1 MFERGL
7 FVFRRDLRVVDNI
20 GLNQAWKQC
29 KKVYVCFIFTP
40 EQVVNN
46 QFKSNN
52 AVQFMIESLDEL
64 RKQVRSKGGE
74 LYTFYGKQDKVIS
87 NLIEE
92 LNIDSIFFNKDYSPY
107 ALKRDNAIQNVCN
120 QTDVECNIHE
130 DYYLYEPGTVITTTG
145 EAYKKYTPFYRT
157 VIDLPV
163 SPVEKE
169 VNKSISK
176 TTKKLS
182 NTISL
187 SDAFN
192 RFTKINKDI
201 LVHGGRT
208 NGVKFLQNA
217 VEQQKEYINTR
228 DFFEGKKKTS
238 HLSAYIK
245 FGCVSIREVYFAFKK
260 RYGKEHGLISE
271 LIWREFFA
279 HVLYAYP
286 EVVGQSYQEKYRC
299 VDWSK
304 NQQHIQKWKDGK
316 TGIPLV
322 DAAMREMNTTGY
334 MHNRGRMTA
343 ASVLIKT
350 LLIDWQVGEKYF
362 AQKLTDYDIASNN
375 GNWQGISGTGVDMK
389 PYFRDMNPWI
399 QSKKFDENAEY
410 IKKWIPELRDVPA
423 KDIHLWYEK
432 CKEVQHKDISYPCP
446 IVDYSKQKE
455 KMMSMYKNAK
465 HNECD

>member
-7 FVFRRDLRVVDNI
+7 FVFRRDFRIVDNV

-29 KKVYVCFIFTP
+29 KKVYACFIFTP

-46 QFKSNN
+46 DFKSDN

-64 RKQVRSKGGE
+64 RKQIKSRGGE
-74 LYTFYGKQDKVIS
+74 LYTFYGKQNEVID
-87 NLIEE
+87 NLIDE
-92 LNIDSIFFNKDYSPY
+92 LRLNAVFFNKDYSPY
-107 ALKRDNAIQNVCN
+107 AVKRDASIQKICEGKHIQCN
-120 QTDVECNIHE
+120 TYH
-130 DYYLYEPGTVITTTG
+130 DYYLFEPGTVTTSTG
-145 EAYKKYTPFYRT
+145 DAYKKYTPFYNT
-157 VIDLPV
+157 VIQMEVRPI
-163 SPVEKE
+163 EKDQE
-169 VNKSISK
+169 HNLSK
-176 TTKKLS
+176 TTKNLS
-182 NTISL
+182 NTVSL
-187 SDAFN
+187 VDAFR
-192 RFTKINKDI
+192 RFTTENKDI
-201 LVHGGRT
+201 LVHGGRQ
-208 NGVKFLQNA
+208 NGLLFLRNA
-217 VEQQKEYINTR
+217 IAEQKEYLDTR

-286 EVVGQSYQEKYRC
+286 EVVGQSYQERYKNLA
-299 VDWSK
+299 WSNNK
-304 NQQHIQKWKDGK
+304 QHIQKWK
-316 TGIPLV
+316 TGQTGFPLV
-322 DAAMREMNTTGY
+322 DAAMREMNATGY

-350 LLIDWQVGEKYF
+350 LLVDWRIGEKYF

-399 QSKKFDENAEY
+399 QSKKFDDNTEY
-410 IKKWIPELRDVPA
+410 IKKWVPELRDVDP
-423 KDIHLWYEK
+423 KDIHTWYAA
-432 CKEVQHKDISYPCP
+432 CKETQHKDIRYPCP

-465 HNECD
+465 